1 MSASPLYNPDGSG
14 FASDC
19 RHCYE
24 ILQQNGNRV
33 FYACEHCGATK
44 VETIEKDGT
53 APVLDPPKTIT
64 WINYWMDEGR
74 LRLKGSP

>member
-1 MSASPLYNPDGSG
+1 MSVHPLYKPDGSG

-19 RHCYE
+19 NHCYE

-44 VETIEKDGT
+44 VETIEEGD
-53 APVLDPPKTIT
+53 AVPDPTKAIT
-64 WINYWMDEGR
+64 WMDG
-74 LRLKGSP
+74 

>member
-1 MSASPLYNPDGSG
+1 MSVHPLYNPDGSG

-19 RHCYE
+19 HHCYE

-44 VETIEKDGT
+44 VETAGGDDP
-53 APVLDPPKTIT
+53 ALDPTKAIT
-64 WINYWMDEGR
+64 WMDG
-74 LRLKGSP
+74 